1 MHELRCLQ
9 KHRCPSLEQSKCG
22 PLNEDMK
29 KRMDRSISAV
39 ILSLAPNSFSF
50 QTTALQVLQ
59 KHPGG
64 GTWEPMALGVGFHV
78 LHVLNLV

>member
-9 KHRCPSLEQSKCG
+9 KHRCPSLKQSKCG
-22 PLNEDMK
+22 QCGPLDEDMK
-29 KRMDRSISAV
+29 KQMDRSISAV

-64 GTWEPMALGVGFHV
+64 GT
-78 LHVLNLV
+78 